1 MICVGAAPAK
11 ATTPVTYVS
20 GKGTDSG
27 DCSSPAKPCRT
38 FQFAVNQT
46 SPGGEVKALDP
57 ANYSPVTITK
67 SISITGVEGAGIDT
81 NGGTAITVPAMGASA
96 TINLATLLI
105 QNVGGSGT
113 SGISAVSSVPPTLTI
128 THCTVR
134 GFGTG

>member
-46 SPGGEVKALDP
+46 SPGGEGKALGP

-67 SISITGVEGAGIDT
+67 SIEAAGIDT

-96 TINLATLLI
+96 TINLANLLI

-113 SGISAVSSVPPTLTI
+113 SGISAV
-128 THCTVR
+128 
-134 GFGTG
+134 